1 MVKMKN
7 LREGPHMNNRIREL
21 RIQNGYTQDMLGN
34 FLGVQKAAICKYE
47 TGRASLPQDMLLRLS
62 DLFSVSADYLL
73 GRDAPLAD
81 MLRVPVVG
89 RVHAGLPILAE
100 ENVEDYIPLPAGN
113 AKSGEYFFMEV
124 EGDCMTDAHIVEGAL
139 VLVRMQ
145 SRVDNGQIA
154 VVRINDE
161 VVLRRVKWLKNQLI
175 LYPANPSYEPMII
188 ASGDVQIIGR
198 VVEVRIQVG

>member
-1 MVKMKN
+1 
-7 LREGPHMNNRIREL
+7 MNNRIREL

-34 FLGVQKAAICKYE
+34 YLGVQKAAICKYE

-62 DLFSVSADYLL
+62 DLFSVSTDYLL

-100 ENVEDYIPLPAGN
+100 ENVEDYIALPTGDVKN
-113 AKSGEYFFMEV
+113 GEYFFMEV

-154 VVRINDE
+154 VVRIGDE

-175 LYPANPSYEPMII
+175 LYPANPSYEPMVI

-198 VVEVRIQVG
+198 VVEVRMQVN

>member
-1 MVKMKN
+1 
-7 LREGPHMNNRIREL
+7 MNRLKEL

-47 TGRASLPQDMLLRLS
+47 TGRAVLPQEMLLRLA
-62 DLFSVSADYLL
+62 DLFSVSTDYIL
-73 GRDAPLAD
+73 GRDASHSFLNIPI
-81 MLRVPVVG
+81 VG

-100 ENVEDYIPLPAGN
+100 ENVEDHIPVPSGDLQN
-113 AKSGEYFFMEV
+113 GEYFFMEV

-145 SRVDNGQIA
+145 SHVENGQIA
-154 VVRINDE
+154 VIRVDDE
-161 VVLRRVKWLKNQLI
+161 VVLRRVKMLRNQLI
-175 LYPANPSYEPMII
+175 LYPANPNYDPMII

-198 VVEVRIQVG
+198 VVEVRIRGL